1 VWRALQ
7 KAIRLLESGTSKRY
21 YTWNPVPSFAR
32 LVTFVLL
39 AALLDAAPRRFQVA
53 GVLDPPK
60 SNLVV
65 VLSSSDTSFLVRTVT
80 DSRGCFVIRKLVPGA
95 YSIWVS
101 VPNQGEV
108 LRTVNV
114 GPSVSAQD
122 GRIAVTVPLSAA
134 DPATAVAAGRNVV
147 SVRELKVSASAR
159 KDFAEALK
167 LLGSNDTNGAA
178 RLLRRAVSADPSFWP
193 AWNELG
199 TIQYHAGRHTEA
211 EICFR
216 KALEQEPQ
224 AFDPTS
230 NLGGVLLNLGRYQ
243 EALDYNTSAVRQRP
257 RDVLANSQIGLNYLL
272 LNQLEKALSF
282 LKEAKRLDPSHFT
295 HPQRFLAEIYVRLS
309 NPKAAVA
316 ELEDLVARY
325 PDSTEAIDARRT
337 LARLR

>member
-1 VWRALQ
+1 M
-7 KAIRLLESGTSKRY
+7 
-21 YTWNPVPSFAR
+21 PSFAR
-32 LVTFVLL
+32 LAIFVLL
-39 AALLDAAPRRFQVA
+39 AAQLDAAPRSFQVA
-53 GVLDPPK
+53 GVLDPPRG
-60 SNLVV
+60 NLVV
-65 VLSSSDTSFLVRTVT
+65 VLSSSSTSFLVRTVT
-80 DSRGCFVIRKLVPGA
+80 DSRGRFVLRNVAPGS

-108 LRTVNV
+108 LRTVDV
-114 GPSVSAQD
+114 GPSFSGQD
-122 GRIAVTVPLSAA
+122 GRVAVTIPLSSA
-134 DPATAVAAGRNVV
+134 DPATAVAASRHLVG
-147 SVRELKVSASAR
+147 VRELKVPASAR
-159 KDFAEALK
+159 KEYAEALK
-167 LLGSNDTNGAA
+167 LLASNDTDRAA
-178 RLLRRAVSADPSFWP
+178 RRLRRAVSAAPCFWP

-199 TIQYHAGRHTEA
+199 TIEYHAGRHTEA

-243 EALDYNTSAVRQRP
+243 EALEYNTSALRQRP
-257 RDVLANSQIGLNYLL
+257 RDVLANSQTGLNYLL
-272 LNQLEKALSF
+272 LNQLDKALTF

-309 NPKAAVA
+309 NPTAAVA

-325 PDSTEAIDARRT
+325 PDSTEAINARRT

>member
-1 VWRALQ
+1 MAL
-7 KAIRLLESGTSKRY
+7 S
-21 YTWNPVPSFAR
+21 AR
-32 LVTFVLL
+32 LVILAFL
-39 AALLDAAPRRFQVA
+39 AALLNAAPRSFQVA

-60 SNLVV
+60 ENLVV
-65 VLSSSDTSFLVRTVT
+65 LLSSSGTAFLVRTVT
-80 DSRGCFVIRKLVPGA
+80 DSRGRFDFRDIAPGA
-95 YSIWVS
+95 YSVWVS

-108 LRTVNV
+108 LRTVDV
-114 GPSVSAQD
+114 GPSFSSQD
-122 GRIAVTVPLSAA
+122 GRIAVTIPLSAA
-134 DPATAVAAGRNVV
+134 DPATAVTGSRHLV
-147 SVRELKVSASAR
+147 SVRELKVPASAR
-159 KDFAEALK
+159 KDYAEALK
-167 LLGSNDTNGAA
+167 LLGASDTDGAA
-178 RLLRRAVSADPSFWP
+178 RRLRRAVSAAPSFWP

-199 TIQYHAGRHTEA
+199 TIEYHAGRHTEA

-243 EALDYNTSAVRQRP
+243 EAIEYNISAVRQRP
-257 RDVLANSQIGLNYLL
+257 RDALANCQTGLNYLL
-272 LNQLEKALSF
+272 LNQLDKALTF

-325 PDSTEAIDARRT
+325 PDSAEAVSARRT
-337 LARLR
+337 LAGLR